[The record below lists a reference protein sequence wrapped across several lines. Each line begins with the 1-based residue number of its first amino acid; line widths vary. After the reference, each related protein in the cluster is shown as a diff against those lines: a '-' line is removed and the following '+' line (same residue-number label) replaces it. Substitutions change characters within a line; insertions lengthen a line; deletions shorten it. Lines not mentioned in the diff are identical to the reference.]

1 MAMDVPPAPVGK
13 DEQSIIS
20 YIKAFRQRV
29 IAKLEWQVVQS
40 GFLDN
45 IPTNT
50 TTADQNDFDMA
61 DDTQQDS
68 SHDKDEDTVLY
79 SSSEIWIW
87 KNKRH
92 VLDAVQTNISFIQ
105 KVLLDALE
113 TENAYT
119 SHEQKSKKTE
129 LFKQVDKAFKFFNV
143 EEWNRKQE
151 KPLFKFPKSNHSF
164 WGYIGAF
171 YGLALKKGPTTD
183 KYNACFD
190 PRYVSDRLSP
200 NFTGHNGIE
209 PGQWFPSQLC
219 AAWNG
224 AHGESIVGMHY
235 ADGTLKS
242 VIISKKVNDE
252 QQGGNVVWYS
262 GPDVTHIHQ
271 LEKIASATQ
280 RSHDETLVVRVLRA
294 EDSGDN
300 APVKGY
306 RYDGLYYVG
315 EVEERDVGDDKP
327 GRRIWFRL
335 ERVGEDG
342 DGWPSDEQCSLTECK
357 LRAGSEQQQLAL
369 FDKYK
374 EGF

>member
-20 YIKAFRQRV
+20 YIKAFRQKV

-61 DDTQQDS
+61 DDAQQDS
-68 SHDKDEDTVLY
+68 SHDKDEDTMLY
-79 SSSEIWIW
+79 SSSEVSELLDALHQFWIWIW

-105 KVLLDALE
+105 KVLLDTLE

-129 LFKQVDKAFKFFNV
+129 LFKQVDKAFKFFIV

-151 KPLFKFPKSNHSF
+151 KRLFKFAKSNHSF
-164 WGYIGAF
+164 WGYNGAF

-262 GPDVTHIHQ
+262 GPDVV
-271 LEKIASATQ
+271 S
-280 RSHDETLVVRVLRA
+280 VVDDK
-294 EDSGDN
+294 EDN